1 MSMTG
6 TLTGEGVTYE
16 PRDENKRYKIY
27 SSMTNNVMSQGSTV

>member
-1 MSMTG
+1 MTG
-6 TLTGEGVTYE
+6 ALTGEGGVTYE